1 MILFTLGLVTQVT
14 LVGMIKKHLLFCLSI
29 SCRLVLKMNEVIRL
43 ERERF
48 ERQHAQIFLFE
59 LQVAPHKQH
68 NLKYKIAW
76 LT

>member
-48 ERQHAQIFLFE
+48 ERHM
-59 LQVAPHKQH
+59 HKYFYSSFKLLH
-68 NLKYKIAW
+68 INNTISNTKLHG
-76 LT
+76 